1 MMCKRH
7 GAFFFRDI
15 FAACALKKCYVCAA
29 GKYAPAGAPTRMM
42 QLRPMTDRSPFTIRR
57 RDWRRSILRS
67 ATCAALAGYAACAVR
82 AADVSTA
89 EIFAAPPLPV
99 VHAAPAVAAP
109 RSTGDEILLLSTRA
123 MGLRCDAAAMNA
135 GLRCER
141 LTRGAGGPTRWVN
154 VAWSDVLA
162 GFDEPLPTV
171 IYVHGNRV
179 AGDAD
184 EEHGLRVYRALAAQ
198 KPAGMRLRYVIWS
211 WPSSQIRGPV
221 KDYEVKA
228 ARTRPVGWQ
237 LAWAIDQL
245 PAETPLALVG
255 YSYGARVVTG
265 TLHVLGG
272 GRLNDLALP
281 LRVHPNR
288 PPLRVALVAA
298 AVDASWLRPE
308 GYHGRA
314 LSQVETLLLVNN
326 QLDPAMRFYPISPVG
341 RHATALGYVG
351 ISSNASPGRIRSFDF
366 ADSVG
371 RHHSLSAY
379 LAASGPLGRVLKQVV
394 ELPTQPAIAPEP
406 ALVRRA
412 PSSERQ

>member
-1 MMCKRH
+1 MLRLQRWKIRARW
-7 GAFFFRDI
+7 GAATDD
-15 FAACALKKCYVCAA
+15 AVTA
-29 GKYAPAGAPTRMM
+29 
-42 QLRPMTDRSPFTIRR
+42 MTDRRPLAIRRR
-57 RDWRRSILRS
+57 RDWRRTIILS
-67 ATCAALAGYAACAVR
+67 ATCAALAWRFTCAAS
-82 AADVSTA
+82 AADVSPA
-89 EIFAAPPLPV
+89 EIFDAPPLPV
-99 VHAAPAVAAP
+99 APAASTPAAP
-109 RSTGDEILLLSTRA
+109 RSNGDQILLVSTRA
-123 MGLRCDAAAMNA
+123 MGLRCDAATMAA
-135 GLRCER
+135 GLRCTR
-141 LTRGAGGPTRWVN
+141 LVRGASGQSHWKDA
-154 VAWSDVLA
+154 AWSDVLA
-162 GFDEPLPTV
+162 DFAEPLPTV

-179 AGDAD
+179 EGDAD
-184 EEHGLRVYRALAAQ
+184 EAHGLQVYRALAAQ
-198 KPAGMRLRYVIWS
+198 KPAGVRIRYVIWS

-272 GRLNDLALP
+272 GRLNDLDLP
-281 LRVHPNR
+281 QRVHPNR

-341 RHATALGYVG
+341 RHATALGYTG
-351 ISSNASPGRIRSFDF
+351 ISSNAFPGRIRSFDF
-366 ADSVG
+366 TESVG
-371 RHHSLSAY
+371 RHHALSAY
-379 LAASGPLGRVLKQVV
+379 LAASGQLGRVLKQVV
-394 ELPTQPAIAPEP
+394 QAPAQLPGTLDSS
-406 ALVRRA
+406 LVGRA
-412 PSSERQ
+412 ATSERQ